1 MPNIKFKEDRARESR
16 ERAYA
21 DLGAKIAYYMK
32 LYSITPEELAI
43 ICHFSRGT
51 IYTRINDPSSWRL
64 GELLLLTARFGVP
77 IDDLLAPGEPSRI
90 LPVARDRMLRA

>member
-43 ICHFSRGT
+43 ICHFSLGT
-51 IYTRINDPSSWRL
+51 YYTRVHDHSLWRL
-64 GELLLLTARFGVP
+64 GELLRLSAHFGIS